1 MPSLVNNKILIVG
14 GAGYIGSVLTRYL
27 LGQGYNVKVLDA
39 LLYNNYFGIKSL
51 KKNKNFS
58 FVKADFNNNF
68 LLEKSLE
75 NVKVVIFLAGLVG
88 DPISKKYPKRS
99 RLINYYNIKKCFQRL
114 NKYSIDKLIFISSC
128 SNYGLLPTNR
138 LANEKSRL
146 NPLSFYAKDKVR
158 VENYLIK
165 NKKKNKFKTIILRF
179 ATAFGYS
186 PRMRFD
192 LTINDFVRQLYLKKT
207 LRVYDPLTWRP
218 YCHVKDFSMIINK
231 FIKKQNIKD
240 QINIYNCGN
249 NKNNFTKKNIVNKIK
264 KFLPRGQID
273 YVGLVGKDKRN
284 YKVDFKKLEKNLKFK
299 TRYTVEYGIKE
310 IIRNLR
316 NKKFNKNFPYGNF
329 KIDNNPRQK

>member
-27 LGQGYNVKVLDA
+27 LAQGYNVTVLDA

-51 KKNKNFS
+51 KKNKNFN
-58 FVKADFNNNF
+58 FIRGNFNNNF
-68 LLEKSLE
+68 LLKKSLE
-75 NVKVVIFLAGLVG
+75 NVKDVIFLAGLVG
-88 DPISKKYPKRS
+88 DPICKKYPKRS
-99 RLINYYNIKKCFQRL
+99 RLINYYDIKKCFKRL

-192 LTINDFVRQLYLKKT
+192 LTINDFIRQLYLKKT

-231 FIKKQNIKD
+231 FIKKKNIKD
-240 QINIYNCGN
+240 RINIYNCGN

-264 KFLPRGQID
+264 KFLPQGNID
-273 YVGLVGKDKRN
+273 YVGLAGKDKRN

-316 NKKFNKNFPYGNF
+316 NKKYNKNFAYGNF
-329 KIDNNPRQK
+329 KIDNNSRQK